1 MGRLV
6 DGPSD
11 GLADQIS
18 NLQVDKETH
27 LHRTLNSYWT
37 WCSAIFLGGG
47 GGGNSPWTI
56 SLISYTA
63 YVGEYLLYLRY
74 LEIFDDYVNYVFGI
88 CCDNMATHSPMA
100 AMFFLTSA
108 RSFSLDARN
117 FWILPRVT
125 SSTNSQWFFL
135 DSCDK
140 AVADVLHPWKINK
153 HVCGNPFMSPFDQMI
168 NVKIHIIYV

>member
-1 MGRLV
+1 MVLSKRLWLSNGSTCRRTFRRVGR
-6 DGPSD
+6 SN
-11 GLADQIS
+11 DQIS

-37 WCSAIFLGGG
+37 WCSAIFLGGWG
-47 GGGNSPWTI
+47 WRNSPWTI

-74 LEIFDDYVNYVFGI
+74 LDFFDDYVNYVFGI

-108 RSFSLDARN
+108 RSLSLDARN

-125 SSTNSQWFFL
+125 SSTNSQWVFWIL
-135 DSCDK
+135 VTK
-140 AVADVLHPWKINK
+140 LLRMYYIPEK
-153 HVCGNPFMSPFDQMI
+153 
-168 NVKIHIIYV
+168 